1 MATEPDFTIA
11 DVLAWARTKP
21 ADGYYPFE
29 QASECALC
37 IFLRDT
43 GRADNPVVGPYV
55 CEEFPASWNELG
67 GPDHVFSLELD
78 DALSARRVCGARE
91 VRWTFGALVTR
102 LEALCPETPVTASNW
117 LSIDAYLVE
126 RVEA

>member
-11 DVLAWARTKP
+11 DVLAFARSKP
-21 ADGYYPFE
+21 ADERYCFVD
-29 QASECALC
+29 SNTCALAQ
-37 IFLRDT
+37 FGMAT
-43 GRADNPVVGPYV
+43 GRSHLAGPAGSSLLKDWPDLKEAVNP
-55 CEEFPASWNELG
+55 
-67 GPDHVFSLELD
+67 
-78 DALSARRVCGARE
+78 GAKMLYISIAH
-91 VRWTFGALVTR
+91 TFGGLVTR